1 MKIDRLIQIK
11 SNSLKPARGRT
22 LLSEPFMGDYYFGR
36 SVILLAE
43 HNDKGTYGVVLNKGL
58 NTKLNEVVSDF
69 HDLSLP
75 LFIGGPVE
83 TNRLFFVHTFGDK
96 IEGAIKI
103 KENLYWGGKME
114 SVTSLANQGHLN
126 EQNIRFFMGYSG
138 WAAHQLENELKR
150 NSWAITRISA
160 KQIFFTPPKL
170 LWKKMTQKLGEEY
183 RLWHQFPVDPN
194 MN

>member
-11 SNSLKPARGRT
+11 SNSLKPAKGRI

-43 HNDKGTYGVVLNKGL
+43 HDDMGSYGVVLNKAL
-58 NTKLNEVVSDF
+58 TTKLNEVANDF
-69 HDLSLP
+69 PSLTHP
-75 LFIGGPVE
+75 IFIGGPVE
-83 TNRLFFVHTFGDK
+83 TNRLFYIHRLGSK
-96 IEGAIKI
+96 IEGSILI
-103 KENLYWGGKME
+103 KEDLFWGGSME
-114 SVTSLANQGHLN
+114 SVIKLADQGQLN

-138 WAAHQLENELKR
+138 WGVHQLENELKR

-160 KQIFFTPPKL
+160 KQIFFTPPEL
-170 LWKKMTQKLGEEY
+170 LWKDMTKKLGQEY
-183 RLWHQFPVDPN
+183 MLWRQFPVDPN